1 MSNKSFIELGQVSVH
16 TTQNKGHDPEFW
28 AQAITKKICDVSAN
42 APDHV
47 RQQALAFQNHI
58 YTIILHGMKN
68 AINSDRVT
76 IRGLLS
82 SQGHEDMAKIIKEL
96 K

>member
-1 MSNKSFIELGQVSVH
+1 MFDLAISDVGSVGV
-16 TTQNKGHDPEFW
+16 TTTEYKGHDPEFW
-28 AQAITKKICDVSAN
+28 AKAITKKICDVSAN
-42 APDHV
+42 APDHI

-58 YTIILHGMKN
+58 YTIILNGMKS
-68 AINSDRVT
+68 AIDSDRVT

>member
-1 MSNKSFIELGQVSVH
+1 MSDSFLEIGNVSVH
-16 TTQNKGHDPEFW
+16 TTHNKGHDPEFW
-28 AQAITKKICDVSAN
+28 AETITKKIVDVSSN

-58 YTIILHGMKN
+58 YTIILNGMKS
-68 AINSDRVT
+68 AIESDRVT

>member
-1 MSNKSFIELGQVSVH
+1 MSKSSIEIGKVSVH
-16 TTQNKGHDPEFW
+16 TTHNKGHDPEFW
-28 AQAITKKICDVSAN
+28 AETITKKICDVSTN
-42 APDHV
+42 APDHI

-76 IRGLLS
+76 IRGLLN
-82 SQGHEDMAKIIKEL
+82 SQGHEDMAKIIREL

>member
-1 MSNKSFIELGQVSVH
+1 MSKGFIKLGQVSVH

-28 AQAITKKICDVSAN
+28 AQTITKKICDISDH

-58 YTIILHGMKN
+58 YTIILNGMKS
-68 AINSDRVT
+68 AIESDRVT
-76 IRGLLS
+76 IRGILS
-82 SQGHEDMAKIIKEL
+82 NQGHEDMAKIIKEL

>member
-1 MSNKSFIELGQVSVH
+1 MSKSFIELGQVSVH
-16 TTQNKGHDPEFW
+16 TTQKKGHDPEFW
-28 AQAITKKICDVSAN
+28 AETITKKICDVSTN
-42 APDHV
+42 APDHI

-76 IRGLLS
+76 IRGLLN
-82 SQGHEDMAKIIKEL
+82 SQGHEDMAKIIREL